1 MQGKLFRKAAL
12 EKLSS
17 PERLDVMM
25 KVTSPSG
32 WLALAALGFIILM
45 VVAWSIVGSIAIKV
59 DGRGILLRGGSV
71 YEVNSIGSGRL
82 VEVGPKPGDVVEVGQ
97 VVARLDQPELRLRI
111 ANMREELAA
120 LAGRGAEQQR
130 AQANIL
136 ARYQRQAA
144 ELREKIAVQ
153 EQMVARGLLTR
164 TQLMQTQQELTA
176 TEQAMANIR
185 ATEAGTGL
193 RVDEVR
199 RQIVELES
207 QLASQSEVRSPYAG
221 RVLEVM
227 VNPGD
232 LVTAGSRILTLEDT
246 KETIQAI
253 LFVPASEGK
262 KVRQGMQAFISP
274 STVRSEE
281 YGFMLAEVREVSD
294 FPLTPEGMVRVLR
307 NQALAQEL
315 AGKGAPIAVT
325 AIPIPDPG
333 TESGFKWSSS
343 KGPPVRVYSGTLC
356 SGSIQVETK
365 RPISYVIP
373 IAKKAVGLG

>member
-32 WLALAALGFIILM
+32 WLALAALGFIIVM
-45 VVAWSIVGSIAIKV
+45 VVVWSIVGSIAIKV

-71 YEVNSIGSGRL
+71 FEVNSIGSGRL
-82 VEVGPKPGDVVEVGQ
+82 VEVAPKPGDVVEVGQ
-97 VVARLDQPELRLRI
+97 VVARLDQPELRLKI

-120 LAGRGAEQQR
+120 LSGRGAEQQR

-153 EQMVARGLLTR
+153 QQMVSRGLLTR

-207 QLASQSEVRSPYAG
+207 QLSSQSEVRSPYAG

-232 LVTAGSRILTLEDT
+232 LVTAGNRVLTLEDT
-246 KETIQAI
+246 QESIRAI
-253 LFVPASEGK
+253 LFIPAAEGK
-262 KVRQGMQAFISP
+262 KVRQGMSAFISP
-274 STVRSEE
+274 STVRAEE
-281 YGFMLAEVREVSD
+281 HGFMLAQVREVSD

-315 AGKGAPIAVT
+315 AGQGAPIAVT
-325 AIPIPDPG
+325 AVPIIDEA

-343 KGPPVRVYSGTLC
+343 SGPPVKVYSGTMC
-356 SGSIQVETK
+356 SASIQVETK

-373 IAKKAVGLG
+373 LAKKAVGLG

>member
-25 KVTSPSG
+25 RVTSPSG
-32 WLALAALGFIILM
+32 WLALAALGFIIVM
-45 VVAWSIVGSIAIKV
+45 VVVWSIVGTIAIKV
-59 DGRGILLRGGSV
+59 NGRGILLRGGSV
-71 YEVNSIGSGRL
+71 FEVNSIGSGRL
-82 VEVGPKPGDVVEVGQ
+82 VEVVPKPGDLVEVGQ
-97 VVARLDQPELRLRI
+97 VVARLDQPELRLKI
-111 ANMREELAA
+111 SNMREELAA
-120 LAGRGAEQQR
+120 LSGRGAEQQR

-153 EQMVARGLLTR
+153 QQMVARGLLTR

-185 ATEAGTGL
+185 AAEAGTGL

-227 VNPGD
+227 INPGD
-232 LVTAGSRILTLEDT
+232 LITAGNRVLTLEDT
-246 KETIQAI
+246 QEAIRAI
-253 LFVPASEGK
+253 LFVPAAEGK
-262 KVRQGMQAFISP
+262 KVRPGMTAFISP
-274 STVRSEE
+274 STVRAEE
-281 YGFMLAEVREVSD
+281 YGFMLATVEEVSD

-315 AGKGAPIAVT
+315 AGQGAPIAVT
-325 AIPIPDPG
+325 AAPIVDPT

-343 KGPPVRVYSGTLC
+343 SGPPVKVYSGTMC
-356 SGSIQVETK
+356 SASIQVQTK

-373 IAKKAVGLG
+373 IAKKAVGVG